1 VSLTSRS
8 KAQIAELQ
16 VQLAANNKNYFVSKP
31 LSNDLRY
38 DLIIDTGKKIFRTQ
52 IKYVN
57 RKKGDN
63 LELLIERK
71 HNNCLCYTDTEI
83 DLILIYCPIID
94 EILAF
99 YPDKFHDKKRIF
111 INLNNPKSKKHY
123 RHYLWN

>member
-1 VSLTSRS
+1 MSLTSRS
-8 KAQIAELQ
+8 KSQIAELQ
-16 VQLAANNKNYFVSKP
+16 VQLAANHKNFFVSKP

-52 IKYVN
+52 VKYVN

-71 HNNCLCYTDTEI
+71 HNNSFCYVDTEI

-99 YPDKFHDKKRIF
+99 YPEKFHDKKRIF